1 MDDKAE
7 HPSAELTDPFAPAA
21 TTAGIEPSGAAG
33 LSKHLM
39 FDMIMNKKA
48 IALGAA
54 ILLAAGASQA
64 ELKAFKVNGET
75 VSVEEQKALY
85 DRAVASGQPAGEQ
98 LERQVKNILIQQ
110 TVLLQQAK
118 KAKIANDPDVKR
130 AIEASRDQILI
141 QGLAQDWAK
150 KNPVSEADL
159 KAAYDQDKAGYGDT
173 EYQVR
178 HILVKTEDQAKNL
191 IQRINKG
198 ADFGKL
204 AQEFSEDT
212 GNKGQGGLL
221 GWVVPRS
228 FVPAFG
234 NSFKVLK
241 PGEVAQEP
249 VRTQFGFHVVK
260 LEAKRKAELYPSFE
274 SQKPVIRNAL
284 ANQKV
289 QQHFQELIKKA
300 NVQ

>member
-1 MDDKAE
+1 MD
-7 HPSAELTDPFAPAA
+7 
-21 TTAGIEPSGAAG
+21 
-33 LSKHLM
+33 
-39 FDMIMNKKA
+39 KKV

-54 ILLAAGASQA
+54 ALLIAGAANA

-75 VSVEEQKALY
+75 VTVAEQKAIY
-85 DRAVASGQPAGEQ
+85 DRAVQAGQPAGEG
-98 LERQVKNILIQQ
+98 LERQVKNLLIQQ
-110 TVLLQQAK
+110 TVLLQEAN
-118 KAKIANDPDVKR
+118 KAKIANKPDVKR
-130 AIEASRDQILI
+130 AIENSRDQILI
-141 QGLAQDWAK
+141 QGLAQDWAQ

-159 KAAYDQDKAGYGDT
+159 KKAYDQDKAAYGDT

-191 IQRINKG
+191 ISRLNKG

-234 NSFKVLK
+234 ASFTALK
-241 PGEVAQEP
+241 PGEIAQSP
-249 VRTQFGFHVVK
+249 IRTQFGFHVVK
-260 LEAKRKAELYPSFE
+260 LEAKRKAELYPSYE

-289 QQHFQELIKKA
+289 QMHFQDLIKKA
-300 NVQ
+300 NIQ

>member
-1 MDDKAE
+1 MD
-7 HPSAELTDPFAPAA
+7 
-21 TTAGIEPSGAAG
+21 
-33 LSKHLM
+33 
-39 FDMIMNKKA
+39 KKA

-54 ILLAAGASQA
+54 LLIAAGAANA

-75 VSVEEQKALY
+75 VSVAEQKAVY
-85 DRAVASGQPAGEQ
+85 DRAVAQGQPAGPE
-98 LERQVKNILIQQ
+98 LESQVKNLLIQQ
-110 TVLLQQAK
+110 TALLQEAK
-118 KAKIANDPDVKR
+118 KAKIQQNADVQR
-130 AIEASRDQILI
+130 AIDN
-141 QGLAQDWAK
+141 GLAQDWAK
-150 KNPVSEADL
+150 KNPVSDADLQKAYEAD
-159 KAAYDQDKAGYGDT
+159 KASYGDT

-191 IQRINKG
+191 ISRLAKG

-212 GNKGQGGLL
+212 ANKAQGGLL

-234 NSFKVLK
+234 AAFSALK
-241 PGEVAQEP
+241 PGEVAQAP

-260 LEAKRKAELYPSFE
+260 LEAKRKAELYPSFD
-274 SQKPVIRNAL
+274 SQKAVIHNAL

-289 QQHFQELIKKA
+289 QQHFQELIKRAVVK
-300 NVQ
+300 

>member
-1 MDDKAE
+1 MD
-7 HPSAELTDPFAPAA
+7 
-21 TTAGIEPSGAAG
+21 
-33 LSKHLM
+33 
-39 FDMIMNKKA
+39 KKV

-54 ILLAAGASQA
+54 ALLIAGAANA
-64 ELKAFKVNGET
+64 ELKACKVNGET
-75 VSVEEQKALY
+75 VTVAEQKAIY
-85 DRAVASGQPAGEQ
+85 DRAVQAGQPAGEG
-98 LERQVKNILIQQ
+98 LERQVKNLLIQQ
-110 TVLLQQAK
+110 TVLLQEAN
-118 KAKIANDPDVKR
+118 KAKIANKPDVKR
-130 AIEASRDQILI
+130 AIENSRDQILI
-141 QGLAQDWAK
+141 QGLAQDWAQ

-159 KAAYDQDKAGYGDT
+159 KKAYDQDKAAYGDT

-191 IQRINKG
+191 ISRLNKG

-234 NSFKVLK
+234 ASFTALK
-241 PGEVAQEP
+241 PGEIAQSP
-249 VRTQFGFHVVK
+249 IRTQFGFHVVK
-260 LEAKRKAELYPSFE
+260 LEAKRKAELYPSYE

-289 QQHFQELIKKA
+289 QMHFQDLLKKA

>member
-1 MDDKAE
+1 MKGNVIVGQSGG
-7 HPSAELTDPFAPAA
+7 P
-21 TTAGIEPSGAAG
+21 TAVINSSLAG
-33 LSKHLM
+33 VYRT
-39 FDMIMNKKA
+39 A
-48 IALGAA
+48 I
-54 ILLAAGASQA
+54 
-64 ELKAFKVNGET
+64 
-75 VSVEEQKALY
+75 
-85 DRAVASGQPAGEQ
+85 DRAGKQ
-98 LERQVKNILIQQ
+98 LKVQ
-110 TVLLQQAK
+110 LL
-118 KAKIANDPDVKR
+118 VS
-130 AIEASRDQILI
+130 EY
-141 QGLAQDWAK
+141 AK
-150 KNPVSEADL
+150 KNPVSDKEVR
-159 KAAYDQDKAGYGDT
+159 AAYDKARAAYGDT

-191 IQRINKG
+191 ISRLNKG

-234 NSFKVLK
+234 ASFTALK
-241 PGEVAQEP
+241 PGEIAQSP
-249 VRTQFGFHVVK
+249 IRTQFGFHVVK
-260 LEAKRKAELYPSFE
+260 LEAKRKAELYPSYE

-289 QQHFQELIKKA
+289 QMHFQDLIKKA

>member
-1 MDDKAE
+1 MD
-7 HPSAELTDPFAPAA
+7 
-21 TTAGIEPSGAAG
+21 
-33 LSKHLM
+33 
-39 FDMIMNKKA
+39 KKA

-54 ILLAAGASQA
+54 LLIAAGAANA

-75 VSVEEQKALY
+75 VSVAEQKAVY
-85 DRAVASGQPAGEQ
+85 DRAVAQGQPAGPE
-98 LERQVKNILIQQ
+98 LESQVKNLQIQQ
-110 TVLLQQAK
+110 NA
-118 KAKIANDPDVKR
+118 DVQR
-130 AIEASRDQILI
+130 AIDNARNQILI

-150 KNPVSEADL
+150 KNPVSDADLQKAYEAD
-159 KAAYDQDKAGYGDT
+159 KASYGDT

-191 IQRINKG
+191 ISRLAKG

-212 GNKGQGGLL
+212 ANKAQGGLL

-234 NSFKVLK
+234 AAFSALK
-241 PGEVAQEP
+241 PGEVAQAP

-260 LEAKRKAELYPSFE
+260 LEAKRKAELYPSFD
-274 SQKPVIRNAL
+274 SQKAVIHNAL

-289 QQHFQELIKKA
+289 QQHFQELIKRAVVK
-300 NVQ
+300 

>member
-1 MDDKAE
+1 MD
-7 HPSAELTDPFAPAA
+7 
-21 TTAGIEPSGAAG
+21 
-33 LSKHLM
+33 
-39 FDMIMNKKA
+39 KKV

-54 ILLAAGASQA
+54 ALLIAGAANA

-75 VSVEEQKALY
+75 VTVAEQKAIY
-85 DRAVASGQPAGEQ
+85 DRAVQAGQPAGEG
-98 LERQVKNILIQQ
+98 LERQVKNLLIQQ
-110 TVLLQQAK
+110 TVLLQEAN
-118 KAKIANDPDVKR
+118 KAKIANKPDVKR
-130 AIEASRDQILI
+130 AIENSRDQILI
-141 QGLAQDWAK
+141 QGLAQDWAQ

-159 KAAYDQDKAGYGDT
+159 KKAYDQDKAAYGDT

-191 IQRINKG
+191 ISRLNKG

-234 NSFKVLK
+234 ASFTALK
-241 PGEVAQEP
+241 PGEIAQSP
-249 VRTQFGFHVVK
+249 IRTQFGFHVVK
-260 LEAKRKAELYPSFE
+260 LEAKRKAELYPSYE
-274 SQKPVIRNAL
+274 SQKPVILNAL

-289 QQHFQELIKKA
+289 QMHFQDLIKKA

>member
-1 MDDKAE
+1 MD
-7 HPSAELTDPFAPAA
+7 
-21 TTAGIEPSGAAG
+21 
-33 LSKHLM
+33 
-39 FDMIMNKKA
+39 KKV

-54 ILLAAGASQA
+54 ALLIAGAANA
-64 ELKAFKVNGET
+64 ELKAFKVNDET
-75 VSVEEQKALY
+75 VTVAEQKAIY
-85 DRAVASGQPAGEQ
+85 DRAVQAGQPAGEG
-98 LERQVKNILIQQ
+98 LERQVKNLLIQQ
-110 TVLLQQAK
+110 TVLLQEAN
-118 KAKIANDPDVKR
+118 KAKIANKPDVKR
-130 AIEASRDQILI
+130 AIENSRDQILI
-141 QGLAQDWAK
+141 QGLAQDWAQ

-159 KAAYDQDKAGYGDT
+159 KKAYDQDKAAYGDT

-191 IQRINKG
+191 ISRLNKG

-234 NSFKVLK
+234 ASFTALK
-241 PGEVAQEP
+241 PGEIAQSP
-249 VRTQFGFHVVK
+249 IRTQFGFHVVK
-260 LEAKRKAELYPSFE
+260 LEAKRKAELYPSYE

-289 QQHFQELIKKA
+289 QMHFQDLIKKA

>member
-1 MDDKAE
+1 MDTKV
-7 HPSAELTDPFAPAA
+7 
-21 TTAGIEPSGAAG
+21 
-33 LSKHLM
+33 
-39 FDMIMNKKA
+39 

-54 ILLAAGASQA
+54 ALLIAGAANA

-75 VSVEEQKALY
+75 VTVAEQKAIY
-85 DRAVASGQPAGEQ
+85 DRAVQAGQPAGEG
-98 LERQVKNILIQQ
+98 LERQVKNLLIQQ
-110 TVLLQQAK
+110 TVLLQEAN
-118 KAKIANDPDVKR
+118 KAKIANKPDVKR
-130 AIEASRDQILI
+130 AIENSRDQILI
-141 QGLAQDWAK
+141 QGLAQDWAQ

-159 KAAYDQDKAGYGDT
+159 KKAYDQDKAAYGDT

-191 IQRINKG
+191 ISRLNKG

-234 NSFKVLK
+234 ASFTALK
-241 PGEVAQEP
+241 PGEIAQSP
-249 VRTQFGFHVVK
+249 IRTQFGFHVVK
-260 LEAKRKAELYPSFE
+260 LEAKRKAELYPSYE

-289 QQHFQELIKKA
+289 QMHFQDLIKKA

>member
-1 MDDKAE
+1 MD
-7 HPSAELTDPFAPAA
+7 
-21 TTAGIEPSGAAG
+21 
-33 LSKHLM
+33 
-39 FDMIMNKKA
+39 KKV
-48 IALGAA
+48 IALGVAA
-54 ILLAAGASQA
+54 ILIAGAANA

-75 VSVEEQKALY
+75 VTVAEQKAIY
-85 DRAVASGQPAGEQ
+85 DRAVQAGQPAGEV
-98 LERQVKNILIQQ
+98 LERQVKNLLIQQ
-110 TVLLQQAK
+110 TVLLQEAN
-118 KAKIANDPDVKR
+118 KAKIANKPDVKR
-130 AIEASRDQILI
+130 AIENSRDQILI
-141 QGLAQDWAK
+141 QGLAQDWAQ

-159 KAAYDQDKAGYGDT
+159 KKAYDQDKAAYGDT

-191 IQRINKG
+191 ISRLNKG

-234 NSFKVLK
+234 ASFTALK
-241 PGEVAQEP
+241 PGEIAQSP
-249 VRTQFGFHVVK
+249 IRTQFGFHVVK
-260 LEAKRKAELYPSFE
+260 LEAKRKAELYPSYE

-289 QQHFQELIKKA
+289 QMHFQDLIKKA

>member
-1 MDDKAE
+1 MD
-7 HPSAELTDPFAPAA
+7 
-21 TTAGIEPSGAAG
+21 
-33 LSKHLM
+33 
-39 FDMIMNKKA
+39 KKV

-54 ILLAAGASQA
+54 AILIAGAANA

-75 VSVEEQKALY
+75 VTVAEQKAIY
-85 DRAVASGQPAGEQ
+85 DRAVQAGQPAGEG
-98 LERQVKNILIQQ
+98 LERQVKNLLIQQ
-110 TVLLQQAK
+110 TVLLQEAN
-118 KAKIANDPDVKR
+118 KAKIANKPDVKR
-130 AIEASRDQILI
+130 AIDNSRDQILI
-141 QGLAQDWAK
+141 QGLAQDWAQ

-159 KAAYDQDKAGYGDT
+159 KKAYDQDKAAYGDT

-191 IQRINKG
+191 ISRLNKG

-234 NSFKVLK
+234 ASFTALK
-241 PGEVAQEP
+241 PGEIAQSP
-249 VRTQFGFHVVK
+249 IRTQFGFHVVK
-260 LEAKRKAELYPSFE
+260 LEAKRKAELYPSYE

-289 QQHFQELIKKA
+289 QMHFQDLIKKA

>member
-1 MDDKAE
+1 MD
-7 HPSAELTDPFAPAA
+7 
-21 TTAGIEPSGAAG
+21 
-33 LSKHLM
+33 
-39 FDMIMNKKA
+39 KKV

-54 ILLAAGASQA
+54 ALLIAGAANA

-75 VSVEEQKALY
+75 VTVAEQKAIY
-85 DRAVASGQPAGEQ
+85 DRAVQAGQPAGEG
-98 LERQVKNILIQQ
+98 LERQVKNLLIQQ
-110 TVLLQQAK
+110 TVLLQEAN
-118 KAKIANDPDVKR
+118 KAKIANKPDVKR
-130 AIEASRDQILI
+130 AIENSRDQILI
-141 QGLAQDWAK
+141 QGLAQDWAQ

-159 KAAYDQDKAGYGDT
+159 KKAYDQDKAAYGDT

-191 IQRINKG
+191 ISRLNKG

-212 GNKGQGGLL
+212 GNKAQGGLL

-234 NSFKVLK
+234 ASFTALK
-241 PGEVAQEP
+241 PGEIAQSP
-249 VRTQFGFHVVK
+249 IRTQFGFHVVK
-260 LEAKRKAELYPSFE
+260 LEAKRKAELYPSYE

-289 QQHFQELIKKA
+289 QMHFQDLIKKA

>member
-1 MDDKAE
+1 M
-7 HPSAELTDPFAPAA
+7 
-21 TTAGIEPSGAAG
+21 
-33 LSKHLM
+33 
-39 FDMIMNKKA
+39 
-48 IALGAA
+48 
-54 ILLAAGASQA
+54 
-64 ELKAFKVNGET
+64 
-75 VSVEEQKALY
+75 
-85 DRAVASGQPAGEQ
+85 
-98 LERQVKNILIQQ
+98 KNLLIQQ
-110 TVLLQQAK
+110 TVLLQEAN
-118 KAKIANDPDVKR
+118 KAKIANKPDVKR
-130 AIEASRDQILI
+130 AIDNSRDQILI
-141 QGLAQDWAK
+141 QGLAQDWAQ

-159 KAAYDQDKAGYGDT
+159 KKAYDQDKAAYGDT

-191 IQRINKG
+191 ISRLNKG

-234 NSFKVLK
+234 ASFTALK
-241 PGEVAQEP
+241 PGEIAQSP
-249 VRTQFGFHVVK
+249 IRTQFGFHVVK
-260 LEAKRKAELYPSFE
+260 LEAKRKAELYPSYE

-289 QQHFQELIKKA
+289 QMHFQDLIKKA

>member
-1 MDDKAE
+1 MD
-7 HPSAELTDPFAPAA
+7 
-21 TTAGIEPSGAAG
+21 
-33 LSKHLM
+33 
-39 FDMIMNKKA
+39 KKV

-54 ILLAAGASQA
+54 ALLIAGAANA

-75 VSVEEQKALY
+75 VTVAEQKAIY
-85 DRAVASGQPAGEQ
+85 DRAVQAGQPAGEG
-98 LERQVKNILIQQ
+98 LERQVKNLLIQQ
-110 TVLLQQAK
+110 TVLLQEAN
-118 KAKIANDPDVKR
+118 KAKIANKPDVKR
-130 AIEASRDQILI
+130 AIENSRDQILI
-141 QGLAQDWAK
+141 QGLAQDWAQ

-159 KAAYDQDKAGYGDT
+159 KKAYDQDKAAYGDT

-191 IQRINKG
+191 ISRLNKG

-212 GNKGQGGLL
+212 GTKGQGGLL

-228 FVPAFG
+228 YVPAFG
-234 NSFKVLK
+234 ASFTALK
-241 PGEVAQEP
+241 PGEIAQSP
-249 VRTQFGFHVVK
+249 IRTQFGFHVVK
-260 LEAKRKAELYPSFE
+260 LEAKRKAELYPSYE

-289 QQHFQELIKKA
+289 QMHFQDLIKKA

>member
-1 MDDKAE
+1 MD
-7 HPSAELTDPFAPAA
+7 
-21 TTAGIEPSGAAG
+21 
-33 LSKHLM
+33 
-39 FDMIMNKKA
+39 KKV

-54 ILLAAGASQA
+54 ALLIAGAANA

-75 VSVEEQKALY
+75 VTVAEQKAIY
-85 DRAVASGQPAGEQ
+85 DRAVPAGQPAGEG
-98 LERQVKNILIQQ
+98 LERQVKNLLIQQ
-110 TVLLQQAK
+110 TVLLQEAN
-118 KAKIANDPDVKR
+118 KAKIANKPDVKR
-130 AIEASRDQILI
+130 AIDNSRDQILI
-141 QGLAQDWAK
+141 QGLAQDWAQ

-159 KAAYDQDKAGYGDT
+159 KKAYDQDKAAYGDT

-191 IQRINKG
+191 ISRLNKG

-234 NSFKVLK
+234 ASFTALK
-241 PGEVAQEP
+241 PGEIAQSP
-249 VRTQFGFHVVK
+249 IRTQFGFHVVK
-260 LEAKRKAELYPSFE
+260 LEAKRKAELYPSYE

-289 QQHFQELIKKA
+289 QMHFQDLIKKA

>member
-1 MDDKAE
+1 MD
-7 HPSAELTDPFAPAA
+7 
-21 TTAGIEPSGAAG
+21 
-33 LSKHLM
+33 
-39 FDMIMNKKA
+39 KKV

-54 ILLAAGASQA
+54 ALLIAGAANA

-75 VSVEEQKALY
+75 VTVAEQKAIY
-85 DRAVASGQPAGEQ
+85 DRAVQAGQPAGEG
-98 LERQVKNILIQQ
+98 LERQVKNLLIQQ
-110 TVLLQQAK
+110 TILLQEAN
-118 KAKIANDPDVKR
+118 KAKIANKPDVKR
-130 AIEASRDQILI
+130 AIENSRDQILI
-141 QGLAQDWAK
+141 QGLAQDWAQ

-159 KAAYDQDKAGYGDT
+159 KKAYDQDKAAYGDT

-191 IQRINKG
+191 ISRLNKG

-234 NSFKVLK
+234 ASFTALK
-241 PGEVAQEP
+241 PGEIAQSP
-249 VRTQFGFHVVK
+249 IRTQFGFHVVK
-260 LEAKRKAELYPSFE
+260 LEAKRKAELYPSYE

-289 QQHFQELIKKA
+289 QMHFQDLIKKA

>member
-1 MDDKAE
+1 MD
-7 HPSAELTDPFAPAA
+7 
-21 TTAGIEPSGAAG
+21 
-33 LSKHLM
+33 
-39 FDMIMNKKA
+39 KKV

-54 ILLAAGASQA
+54 ALLIAGAANA

-75 VSVEEQKALY
+75 VTVAEQKAIY
-85 DRAVASGQPAGEQ
+85 DRAVQAGQPAGEG
-98 LERQVKNILIQQ
+98 LERQVKNLLIQQ
-110 TVLLQQAK
+110 TVLLQEANK
-118 KAKIANDPDVKR
+118 TKIANKPDVKR
-130 AIEASRDQILI
+130 AIENSRDQILI
-141 QGLAQDWAK
+141 QGLAQDWAQ

-159 KAAYDQDKAGYGDT
+159 KKAYDQDKAAYGDT

-191 IQRINKG
+191 ISRLNKG

-234 NSFKVLK
+234 ASFTALK
-241 PGEVAQEP
+241 PGEIAQSP
-249 VRTQFGFHVVK
+249 IRTQFGFHVVK
-260 LEAKRKAELYPSFE
+260 LEAKRKAELYPSYE

-289 QQHFQELIKKA
+289 QMHFQDLIKKA

>member
-1 MDDKAE
+1 MD
-7 HPSAELTDPFAPAA
+7 
-21 TTAGIEPSGAAG
+21 
-33 LSKHLM
+33 
-39 FDMIMNKKA
+39 KKV

-54 ILLAAGASQA
+54 AILIAGAANA

-75 VSVEEQKALY
+75 VTVAEQKAIY
-85 DRAVASGQPAGEQ
+85 DRAVQAGQPAGEG
-98 LERQVKNILIQQ
+98 LERQVKNLLIQQ
-110 TVLLQQAK
+110 TVLLQEAN
-118 KAKIANDPDVKR
+118 KAKIANKPDVKR
-130 AIEASRDQILI
+130 AIDNSRDQILI
-141 QGLAQDWAK
+141 QGLAQDWAQ

-159 KAAYDQDKAGYGDT
+159 KKAYDQDKAAYGDT

-191 IQRINKG
+191 ISRLNKG

-228 FVPAFG
+228 FGPAFG
-234 NSFKVLK
+234 ASFTALK
-241 PGEVAQEP
+241 PGEIAQSP
-249 VRTQFGFHVVK
+249 IRTQFGFHVVK
-260 LEAKRKAELYPSFE
+260 LEAKRKAELYPSYE

-289 QQHFQELIKKA
+289 QMHFQDLIKKA

>member
-1 MDDKAE
+1 MD
-7 HPSAELTDPFAPAA
+7 
-21 TTAGIEPSGAAG
+21 
-33 LSKHLM
+33 
-39 FDMIMNKKA
+39 KKA

-54 ILLAAGASQA
+54 LLIAAGAANA

-75 VSVEEQKALY
+75 VSVAEQKAVY
-85 DRAVASGQPAGEQ
+85 DRAVAQGQPAGPE
-98 LERQVKNILIQQ
+98 LESQVKNLLIQQ
-110 TVLLQQAK
+110 NA
-118 KAKIANDPDVKR
+118 DVQR
-130 AIEASRDQILI
+130 AIDNARNQILI

-150 KNPVSEADL
+150 KNPVSDADLQKAYEAD
-159 KAAYDQDKAGYGDT
+159 KASYGDT

-191 IQRINKG
+191 ISRLAKG

-212 GNKGQGGLL
+212 ANKAQGGLL

-234 NSFKVLK
+234 AAFSALK
-241 PGEVAQEP
+241 PGEVAQAP

-260 LEAKRKAELYPSFE
+260 LEAKRKAELYPSFD
-274 SQKPVIRNAL
+274 SQKAVIHNAL

-289 QQHFQELIKKA
+289 QQHFQELIKRTVVK
-300 NVQ
+300 

>member
-1 MDDKAE
+1 MD
-7 HPSAELTDPFAPAA
+7 
-21 TTAGIEPSGAAG
+21 
-33 LSKHLM
+33 
-39 FDMIMNKKA
+39 KKV

-54 ILLAAGASQA
+54 ALLIAGAANA

-75 VSVEEQKALY
+75 VTVAEQKAIY
-85 DRAVASGQPAGEQ
+85 DRAVQAGQSAGEG
-98 LERQVKNILIQQ
+98 LERQVKNLLIQQ
-110 TVLLQQAK
+110 TVLLQEAN
-118 KAKIANDPDVKR
+118 KAKIANKPDVKR
-130 AIEASRDQILI
+130 AIENSRDQILI
-141 QGLAQDWAK
+141 QGLAQDWAQ

-159 KAAYDQDKAGYGDT
+159 KKAYDQDKAAYGDT

-191 IQRINKG
+191 ISRLNKG

-234 NSFKVLK
+234 ASFTALK
-241 PGEVAQEP
+241 PGEIAQSP
-249 VRTQFGFHVVK
+249 IRTQFGFHVVK
-260 LEAKRKAELYPSFE
+260 LEAKRKAELYPSYE

-289 QQHFQELIKKA
+289 QMHFQDLIKKA

>member
-1 MDDKAE
+1 MD
-7 HPSAELTDPFAPAA
+7 
-21 TTAGIEPSGAAG
+21 
-33 LSKHLM
+33 
-39 FDMIMNKKA
+39 KKV

-54 ILLAAGASQA
+54 ALLIAGAANA

-75 VSVEEQKALY
+75 VTVAEQKAIY
-85 DRAVASGQPAGEQ
+85 DRAVQAGQPAGEG
-98 LERQVKNILIQQ
+98 LERQVKNLLIQQ
-110 TVLLQQAK
+110 TVLLQEAN
-118 KAKIANDPDVKR
+118 KAKIANKPDVKR
-130 AIEASRDQILI
+130 AIENSRDQILI
-141 QGLAQDWAK
+141 QGLAQDWAQ

-159 KAAYDQDKAGYGDT
+159 KKAYDQDKAAYGDT

-191 IQRINKG
+191 ISRLNKG

-221 GWVVPRS
+221 GWGVPRS

-234 NSFKVLK
+234 ASVTALK
-241 PGEVAQEP
+241 PGEIAQSP
-249 VRTQFGFHVVK
+249 IRTQFGFHVVK
-260 LEAKRKAELYPSFE
+260 LEAKRKAELYPSYE

-289 QQHFQELIKKA
+289 QMHFQDLIKKA

>member
-1 MDDKAE
+1 MD
-7 HPSAELTDPFAPAA
+7 
-21 TTAGIEPSGAAG
+21 
-33 LSKHLM
+33 
-39 FDMIMNKKA
+39 KKV

-54 ILLAAGASQA
+54 ALLIAGAANA

-75 VSVEEQKALY
+75 VTVAEQKAIY
-85 DRAVASGQPAGEQ
+85 DRAVQAGQPAGEG
-98 LERQVKNILIQQ
+98 LERQVKNLLIQQ
-110 TVLLQQAK
+110 TVLLQEAN
-118 KAKIANDPDVKR
+118 KAKIANKPDVKR
-130 AIEASRDQILI
+130 AIENSRDQILI
-141 QGLAQDWAK
+141 QGLAQDWAQ

-159 KAAYDQDKAGYGDT
+159 KKAYDQDKAAYGDT

-191 IQRINKG
+191 ISRLNKG

-221 GWVVPRS
+221 GWVVPHS

-234 NSFKVLK
+234 ASFTALK
-241 PGEVAQEP
+241 PGEIAQSP
-249 VRTQFGFHVVK
+249 IRTQFGFHVVK
-260 LEAKRKAELYPSFE
+260 LEAKRKAELYPSYE

-289 QQHFQELIKKA
+289 QMHFQDLIKKA

>member
-1 MDDKAE
+1 MD
-7 HPSAELTDPFAPAA
+7 
-21 TTAGIEPSGAAG
+21 
-33 LSKHLM
+33 
-39 FDMIMNKKA
+39 KKV

-54 ILLAAGASQA
+54 ALLIAGAANA

-75 VSVEEQKALY
+75 VTVAEQKAIY
-85 DRAVASGQPAGEQ
+85 DRAVQAGQPAGEG
-98 LERQVKNILIQQ
+98 LERQVKNLLIQQ
-110 TVLLQQAK
+110 TVLLQEAN
-118 KAKIANDPDVKR
+118 KAKIANKPDVKR
-130 AIEASRDQILI
+130 AIENSRDQILI
-141 QGLAQDWAK
+141 QGLAQDWAQ

-159 KAAYDQDKAGYGDT
+159 KKAYDQDKAAYGDT

-191 IQRINKG
+191 ISRLNKG

-221 GWVVPRS
+221 GWVVPRF

-234 NSFKVLK
+234 ASFTALK
-241 PGEVAQEP
+241 PGEIAQSP
-249 VRTQFGFHVVK
+249 IRTQFGFHVVK
-260 LEAKRKAELYPSFE
+260 LEAKRKAELYPSYE

-289 QQHFQELIKKA
+289 QMHFQDLIKKA

>member
-1 MDDKAE
+1 MD
-7 HPSAELTDPFAPAA
+7 
-21 TTAGIEPSGAAG
+21 
-33 LSKHLM
+33 
-39 FDMIMNKKA
+39 KKV

-54 ILLAAGASQA
+54 ALLIAGAANA

-75 VSVEEQKALY
+75 VTVAEQKAIY
-85 DRAVASGQPAGEQ
+85 DRAVQAGQPAGEG
-98 LERQVKNILIQQ
+98 LERQVKNLLIQQ
-110 TVLLQQAK
+110 TVLLLEAN
-118 KAKIANDPDVKR
+118 KAKIANKPDVKR
-130 AIEASRDQILI
+130 AIENSRDQILI
-141 QGLAQDWAK
+141 QGLAQDWAQ

-159 KAAYDQDKAGYGDT
+159 KKAYDQDKAAYGDT

-191 IQRINKG
+191 ISRLNKG

-234 NSFKVLK
+234 ASFTALK
-241 PGEVAQEP
+241 PGEIAQSP
-249 VRTQFGFHVVK
+249 IRTQFGFHVVK
-260 LEAKRKAELYPSFE
+260 LEAKRKAELYPSYE

-289 QQHFQELIKKA
+289 QMHFQDLIKKA

>member
-1 MDDKAE
+1 MD
-7 HPSAELTDPFAPAA
+7 
-21 TTAGIEPSGAAG
+21 
-33 LSKHLM
+33 
-39 FDMIMNKKA
+39 KKV

-54 ILLAAGASQA
+54 ALLIAGAANA

-75 VSVEEQKALY
+75 VTVAEQKAIY
-85 DRAVASGQPAGEQ
+85 DRAVQAGQPAGEG
-98 LERQVKNILIQQ
+98 LERQVKNLLIQQ
-110 TVLLQQAK
+110 TVLLQEAN
-118 KAKIANDPDVKR
+118 KAKIANKPDVKR
-130 AIEASRDQILI
+130 AIDNSRDQILI
-141 QGLAQDWAK
+141 QGLAQDWAQ

-159 KAAYDQDKAGYGDT
+159 KKAYDQDKAAYGDT

-191 IQRINKG
+191 ISRLNKG

-234 NSFKVLK
+234 ASFTALK
-241 PGEVAQEP
+241 PGEIAQSP
-249 VRTQFGFHVVK
+249 IRTQFGFQVVK
-260 LEAKRKAELYPSFE
+260 LEAKRKAELYPSYE

-289 QQHFQELIKKA
+289 QMHFQDLIKKA

>member
-1 MDDKAE
+1 MD
-7 HPSAELTDPFAPAA
+7 
-21 TTAGIEPSGAAG
+21 
-33 LSKHLM
+33 
-39 FDMIMNKKA
+39 KKV

-54 ILLAAGASQA
+54 ALLIAGAANA

-75 VSVEEQKALY
+75 VTVAEQKAIY
-85 DRAVASGQPAGEQ
+85 DRAVQAGQPAGEG
-98 LERQVKNILIQQ
+98 LERQVKNLLIQQ
-110 TVLLQQAK
+110 TVLLQEAN
-118 KAKIANDPDVKR
+118 KAKIANKPDVKR
-130 AIEASRDQILI
+130 AIENSRDQILI
-141 QGLAQDWAK
+141 QGLAQDWAQ

-159 KAAYDQDKAGYGDT
+159 KKAYDQDKAAYGDT

-191 IQRINKG
+191 ISRLNKG

-234 NSFKVLK
+234 ASFTARK
-241 PGEVAQEP
+241 PGEIAQSP
-249 VRTQFGFHVVK
+249 IRTQFGFHVVK
-260 LEAKRKAELYPSFE
+260 LEAKRKAELYPSYE

-289 QQHFQELIKKA
+289 QMHFQDLIKKA

>member
-1 MDDKAE
+1 MD
-7 HPSAELTDPFAPAA
+7 
-21 TTAGIEPSGAAG
+21 
-33 LSKHLM
+33 
-39 FDMIMNKKA
+39 KKV

-54 ILLAAGASQA
+54 AILIAGAANA

-75 VSVEEQKALY
+75 VTVAEQKAIY
-85 DRAVASGQPAGEQ
+85 DRAVQAGQPAGEG
-98 LERQVKNILIQQ
+98 LERQVKNLLIQQ
-110 TVLLQQAK
+110 TVLLQEAN
-118 KAKIANDPDVKR
+118 KAKIANKPDVKR
-130 AIEASRDQILI
+130 AIDNSRDQILI
-141 QGLAQDWAK
+141 QGLAQDWAQ

-159 KAAYDQDKAGYGDT
+159 KKAYDQDKAAYGDT

-191 IQRINKG
+191 ISRLNKG

-228 FVPAFG
+228 SVPAFG
-234 NSFKVLK
+234 ASFTALK
-241 PGEVAQEP
+241 PGEIAQSP
-249 VRTQFGFHVVK
+249 IRTQFGFHVVK
-260 LEAKRKAELYPSFE
+260 LEAKRKAELYPSYE

-289 QQHFQELIKKA
+289 QMHFQDLIKKA